1 MGDAQS
7 SETTEMRT
15 AIRRLSLHP
24 YSKYRI
30 PCPRFNEP
38 FELLS
43 FSYDSQRK
51 VRFDDSELKYYFPPI
66 INPPPCLLDGMD
78 TQIRRD
84 HSKNEH
90 IDGLLAALTRRYSY
104 APNEFQ
110 SDFVMYRGM
119 ITRIFVTPY
128 SARDSWAMNA
138 TKVGSTIYIED
149 APKSQAE
156 EQSDFEQKMTYTGYK
171 FETLCLLD
179 RPTHQLRRDGLLD
192 SALLSRSNTVVDTNR
207 EYCSVFRTR
216 LGSHSIISGAEV
228 DCIDQEKPGTAPN
241 RLYRELKT
249 SGILDSPRKLEMF
262 ERHKLLKFWAQSFIA
277 GIPTV
282 TVGFRDNDGILHNVE
297 DFRTQDI
304 PRLVKHKQGMWQAN
318 VCMNFAHQVLHF
330 IKKYVA
336 EEGPEMQ
343 YRIAYDSTSQEVQ
356 ISALGKLEPFLTR
369 EFLARVARP

>member
-7 SETTEMRT
+7 PVSTEMH
-15 AIRRLSLHP
+15 AAVRRLSLHP
-24 YSKYRI
+24 LSRYRI
-30 PCPRFNEP
+30 PCPRYSEP
-38 FELLS
+38 QELLS
-43 FSYDSQRK
+43 FSYDGQRK
-51 VRFDDSELKYYFPPI
+51 VCFDDRELKYFYPPSL
-66 INPPPCLLDGMD
+66 NPPPCLLDGMN
-78 TQIRRD
+78 TQLRRD
-84 HSKNEH
+84 HTKNEH
-90 IDGLLAALTRRYSY
+90 IDGLLAALTHRYSY
-104 APNEFQ
+104 APSEFQ

-119 ITRIFVTPY
+119 VTRIFVTPY

-138 TKVGSTIYIED
+138 TKVGPTIYIED
-149 APKSQAE
+149 VPKSQE
-156 EQSDFEQKMTYTGYK
+156 GQSDFQQKMTYTGYK

-179 RPTHQLRRDGLLD
+179 RPSQQLKHDGLLD
-192 SALLSRSNTVVDTNR
+192 SALLSRSSSAVDTNR

-249 SGILDSPRKLEMF
+249 TGVLDNPRKVEVF

-282 TVGFRDNDGILHNVE
+282 TVGFRDNDGILRSVQ

-304 PRLVKHKQGMWQAN
+304 PRLVRHKQGMWQAN

-330 IKKYVA
+330 IKKYVV

-343 YRIAYDSTSQEVQ
+343 YRIAYDSVNQEIL

-369 EFLARVARP
+369 EYLALVAQA

>member
-1 MGDAQS
+1 MHA
-7 SETTEMRT
+7 
-15 AIRRLSLHP
+15 AVRRLSLHP
-24 YSKYRI
+24 LSRYRI
-30 PCPRFNEP
+30 PCPRYSEP
-38 FELLS
+38 QELLS
-43 FSYDSQRK
+43 FSYDGQRK
-51 VRFDDSELKYYFPPI
+51 VCFDDRELKYFYPPSL
-66 INPPPCLLDGMD
+66 NPPPCLLDGMN
-78 TQIRRD
+78 TQLRRD
-84 HSKNEH
+84 HTKNEH
-90 IDGLLAALTRRYSY
+90 IDGLLAALTHRYSY
-104 APNEFQ
+104 APSEFQ

-119 ITRIFVTPY
+119 VTRIFVTPY

-138 TKVGSTIYIED
+138 TKVGPTIYIED
-149 APKSQAE
+149 VPKSQE
-156 EQSDFEQKMTYTGYK
+156 GQSDFQQKMTYTGYK

-179 RPTHQLRRDGLLD
+179 RPSQQLKHDGLLD
-192 SALLSRSNTVVDTNR
+192 SALLSRSSSAVDTNR

-249 SGILDSPRKLEMF
+249 TGVLDNPRKVEVF

-282 TVGFRDNDGILHNVE
+282 TVGFRDNDGILRSVQ

-304 PRLVKHKQGMWQAN
+304 PRLVRHKQGMWQAN

-330 IKKYVA
+330 IKKYVV

-343 YRIAYDSTSQEVQ
+343 YRIAYDSVNQEIL

-369 EFLARVARP
+369 EYLALVAQA